1 MRDRAAA
8 FMVRAA
14 ATGAFN
20 YANADP
26 YDSKWRLR
34 HLWTLR
40 EVTRQAN
47 ETLLTA
53 AHSYWCAYVSHSNLD
68 ADSWANAKKHAADAL
83 TDIQSSLF
91 PRIKT
96 EENKSKKD
104 TIDDKY
110 GDLIASYRR
119 LVASQPAAQPPKPPG
134 NE

>member
-1 MRDRAAA
+1 
-8 FMVRAA
+8 MVRAA

-26 YDSKWRLR
+26 YNSQWRLR
-34 HLWTLR
+34 HLLTMR

-53 AHSYWCAYVSHSNLD
+53 AHNYWCAYVSHSNLD
-68 ADSWANAKKHAADAL
+68 ADSWANAKKHAADTL

-91 PRIKT
+91 PWIKT
-96 EENKSKKD
+96 EENTSKKD
-104 TIDDKY
+104 TIDAKY

-119 LVASQPAAQPPKPPG
+119 LVASKSAAPSPKPPG

>member
-1 MRDRAAA
+1 
-8 FMVRAA
+8 MVRAA

-26 YDSKWRLR
+26 YDSQWRLR
-34 HLWTLR
+34 HLLVIR

-47 ETLLTA
+47 ESLLTA
-53 AHSYWCAYVSHSNLD
+53 AHNYWCAYVSHSNLD
-68 ADSWANAKKHAADAL
+68 ADSWANAKEHAADTL
-83 TDIQSSLF
+83 TDIQSNLF
-91 PRIKT
+91 PWIKT

-104 TIDDKY
+104 TIDAKY

-119 LVASQPAAQPPKPPG
+119 LVASKAAKAAEQPPKPPG

>member
-1 MRDRAAA
+1 
-8 FMVRAA
+8 MVRAA

-26 YDSKWRLR
+26 YDSRWRLR
-34 HLWTLR
+34 HLLTMR

-53 AHSYWCAYVSHSNLD
+53 AHNYWCAYVSHSNLD
-68 ADSWANAKKHAADAL
+68 ADSWANAKKHAADTL

-91 PRIKT
+91 PWIKT
-96 EENKSKKD
+96 EENTSKKD
-104 TIDDKY
+104 TIDAKY

-119 LVASQPAAQPPKPPG
+119 LVASQPATAPPKPPG